1 MYIYAIIF
9 ILCAYVR
16 LLILQFAANISIS
29 FSDEE
34 KAAIK
39 AAVKSAVRKFFGR
52 FRHGK
57 TNDQ

>member
-1 MYIYAIIF
+1 MYIYAMIF
-9 ILCAYVR
+9 ILCAYVC

-39 AAVKSAVRKFFGR
+39 AAVKSAVRKFFG
-52 FRHGK
+52 FRHDK